1 MPLIFY
7 KLGGSLLTLPD
18 LDSRLMVLFRQPL
31 PAPLAVTADG
41 PLARAVL
48 VGGGRTAD
56 VVREWDRH
64 HRLGNQRSHDLAVA
78 AMGLNAR
85 LVKSLLPAAEWA
97 TKRNSIA
104 RLRAG
109 GRVAVLD
116 PQAVLDEAERRA
128 TARLPRSWDVT
139 SDSLAAFLATEWGAA
154 ALVLVKSKPRPA
166 GKSLREAARRVWS
179 TNISQSCAADS
190 VRRVDQPAPGSP
202 ASNAGF
208 DRKFSS
214 GATSRSPR
222 CSFDTVLARRVLVAR
237 LGEPALNYR
246 HGKAFSVVQGRLVV
260 HLHAVRE
267 LLHG

>member
-1 MPLIFY
+1 MPLILY

-31 PAPLAVTADG
+31 PAPLAGAADG
-41 PLARAVL
+41 PYARAL
-48 VGGGRTAD
+48 FVGGGRAAD

-64 HRLGNQRSHDLAVA
+64 HRLGDQRSHDLAVA

-139 SDSLAAFLATEWGAA
+139 SDSLAAFLAIEWAQ
-154 ALVLVKSKPRPA
+154 PRSCSSNRSR
-166 GKSLREAARRVWS
+166 GRR
-179 TNISQSCAADS
+179 
-190 VRRVDQPAPGSP
+190 
-202 ASNAGF
+202 
-208 DRKFSS
+208 
-214 GATSRSPR
+214 
-222 CSFDTVLARRVLVAR
+222 
-237 LGEPALNYR
+237 
-246 HGKAFSVVQGRLVV
+246 GKASARQRAEGLVDKHFPELAPRIPFVAWVNLRARQPSVERWF
-260 HLHAVRE
+260 
-267 LLHG
+267 